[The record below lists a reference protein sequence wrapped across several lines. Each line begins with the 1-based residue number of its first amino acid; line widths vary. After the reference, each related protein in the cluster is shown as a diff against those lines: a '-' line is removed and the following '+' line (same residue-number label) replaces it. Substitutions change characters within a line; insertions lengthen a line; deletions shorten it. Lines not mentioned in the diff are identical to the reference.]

1 MMGMTGRKNRIICNC
16 NGVTEAEI
24 LKIAKKGADRI
35 DEVGKFTLAGSS
47 CGRCRV
53 EIKAIL
59 DGRKKVNKPDFQHK
73 IIF

>member
-1 MMGMTGRKNRIICNC
+1 MTGKKNRIVCKC
-16 NGVTEAEI
+16 NGVTKAEI
-24 LKIAKKGADRI
+24 LRIAEKGADGI
-35 DEVGKFTLAGSS
+35 DDVGRFTLAGSS

-59 DGRKKVNKPDFQHK
+59 EGFKKVKKPDFQHK